1 MKYIKLCS
9 IILLSIILSI
19 ASTFYIPSAL
29 NQVCAINKNK
39 ALSDK
44 ELQKLFPDANFRNT
58 ITRNFKHQE
67 ITLNKIAFLSGELNA
82 NNENIEDLTGISY
95 LENIDSFIFW
105 NNNIKQVP
113 EEILKLKKIK
123 SINLANNYITDSTV
137 INQLIQNNVDVN
149 SDLNFIKQGQN
160 QYMLCPKYNKLTLK
174 QGDTISVNKL
184 IYKYID
190 SYEKYWEVTKEISTN
205 ASFMVSIDDSKVVNL
220 EKDTVLKAQSKGN
233 CTIKISIDD
242 NYYPRSTTTINIEVK
257 K

>member
-19 ASTFYIPSAL
+19 AGTFYIPSALNQVCL

-67 ITLNKIAFLSGELNA
+67 ITLNKIASLSGELNA

-123 SINLANNYITDSTV
+123 MSNLY
-137 INQLIQNNVDVN
+137 L
-149 SDLNFIKQGQN
+149 
-160 QYMLCPKYNKLTLK
+160 
-174 QGDTISVNKL
+174 
-184 IYKYID
+184 
-190 SYEKYWEVTKEISTN
+190 
-205 ASFMVSIDDSKVVNL
+205 
-220 EKDTVLKAQSKGN
+220 
-233 CTIKISIDD
+233 
-242 NYYPRSTTTINIEVK
+242 
-257 K
+257 

>member
-19 ASTFYIPSAL
+19 AGTFYISSAL
-29 NQVCAINKNK
+29 NQVCAIHKNK

-67 ITLNKIAFLSGELNA
+67 ITLNKIASLSGELNA

-123 SINLANNYITDSTV
+123 SINLRCV
-137 INQLIQNNVDVN
+137 
-149 SDLNFIKQGQN
+149 
-160 QYMLCPKYNKLTLK
+160 
-174 QGDTISVNKL
+174 
-184 IYKYID
+184 
-190 SYEKYWEVTKEISTN
+190 
-205 ASFMVSIDDSKVVNL
+205 
-220 EKDTVLKAQSKGN
+220 
-233 CTIKISIDD
+233 
-242 NYYPRSTTTINIEVK
+242 
-257 K
+257 